1 MEAFKVTDLVLHRNS
16 EFSLSSRNDQETLSR
31 VESRGQSPNGPS
43 GIRTGGE
50 CDGLLGTATAFRDG
64 YSYGMRTCEGRARAL
79 RRVHSCMLDEVPP
92 APGLAAK
99 LLSIHSFL
107 LRAMP
112 SSGPAH
118 HPTPPSAQTLGEQHL
133 PASTPRDSKE
143 KRGFSPASRRPGQVE
158 SSQAQDPTRST
169 NLFPETEEM
178 RGPNP
183 VQLLSP
189 HENGPEPE
197 PEFQKEWKAG
207 TSLMVH

>member
-50 CDGLLGTATAFRDG
+50 CDRLLGTATAFRDG

-107 LRAMP
+107 LRGNALLRP
-112 SSGPAH
+112 CTPP
-118 HPTPPSAQTLGEQHL
+118 HPT
-133 PASTPRDSKE
+133 
-143 KRGFSPASRRPGQVE
+143 F
-158 SSQAQDPTRST
+158 ST
-169 NLFPETEEM
+169 NT
-178 RGPNP
+178 G
-183 VQLLSP
+183 
-189 HENGPEPE
+189 
-197 PEFQKEWKAG
+197 
-207 TSLMVH
+207 